1 LRCGRSEQVHAF
13 YWDARALV
21 KRYTP
26 ETGTPLVND
35 LFTHVASDRMMCLI
49 VGISEVIA
57 ILVCKKNASLI
68 TDGAFIQ
75 ALADF
80 RAEVIDSI
88 AFKLMSVE
96 NELVL
101 ASHPLIE
108 RHFLN
113 ATDALV
119 LRSALDAAAMM
130 RPAGNDIVLVSS
142 DLRLLCAAFLIRPTP
157 FYSLSPKSLRPGTF
171 IFNR

>member
-1 LRCGRSEQVHAF
+1 MHAI
-13 YWDARALV
+13 YWDASALV

-35 LFTHVASDRMMCLI
+35 LFAHVTSDRMMCLI
-49 VGISEVIA
+49 VGISEVIS
-57 ILVCKKNASLI
+57 ILVRKKNASLI

-80 RAEVIDSI
+80 RAEVIDSV
-88 AFKLMSVE
+88 AFKLVSVE

-108 RHFLN
+108 RHSLN

-119 LRSALDAAAMM
+119 LRSALDAAAMV
-130 RPAGNDIVLVSS
+130 RPAGNDIALVAS
-142 DLRLLCAAFLIRPTP
+142 DHRLLRAARTEGLH
-157 FYSLSPKSLRPGTF
+157 
-171 IFNR
+171 IFNPEVDTQAYLNALIQADQGQETT